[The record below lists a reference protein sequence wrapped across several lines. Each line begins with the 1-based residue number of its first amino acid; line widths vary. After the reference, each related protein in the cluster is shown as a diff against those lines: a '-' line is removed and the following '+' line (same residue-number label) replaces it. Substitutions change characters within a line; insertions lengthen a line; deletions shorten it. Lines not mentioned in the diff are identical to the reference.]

1 MANIKTSIQLYDG
14 MTSPLKSMTRALEAC
29 VSSFESL
36 HATSATGLDTSKIIQ
51 AREALTTV
59 SGQLET
65 IERNIDSAETQ
76 QREFNSAIKSGNDAM
91 SGVASM
97 VKRVALLVGAGLG
110 LRKAFNL
117 SDVLTQT
124 TARLDM
130 MNDGL
135 QDTKTL
141 QDMIF
146 ASAQRSRGSY
156 QATADAVSKMGIMA
170 KDAFNSNAEL
180 VAFAEQLNKQFT
192 IAGTS
197 QEGIAAAM
205 LQLTQAMGSGVLRGE
220 ELNSVFEQAPT
231 IIQAIAKHLGVP
243 IGQIRSLAQD
253 GKLSA
258 EVVKNALL
266 ASAEET
272 NAKFESM
279 PKTIGQTWQS
289 ISNTALMAFQP
300 VLTQIS
306 EIVNGANFGD
316 FAQGLIG
323 TLQTVAKLVT
333 KVFGQVARMGSVIYR
348 NWQTILP
355 ILSAVATAMI
365 MYKTVALATTAV
377 ITAQKIANWAHTA
390 SLVAQSGATYTATVA
405 QYGLNTALAM
415 CPITWIVAG
424 VVALGGAL
432 LALATHLAKSA
443 GLANTFIGTITGGV
457 TAMIEAVKHFEESF
471 KASIANVGVFF
482 YNMFR
487 HIQASFFDTLS
498 VIGQGVGYMA
508 KLMDKIPGVKM
519 DSQSI
524 FDQAQGYANK
534 AQGYIDMKK
543 SYIIPDWAKEAF
555 KQGSAW
561 GDSLVGG
568 TTSMADMPS
577 TLEGIYQNTLNTS
590 VDTQRMADSMGVME
604 DSIEYMRDIAEREAI
619 NRFTTAEIKIEQTN
633 NNNISSDMDIDDV
646 MSKWNA
652 NFTEILATASE
663 GVHN

>member
-1 MANIKTSIQLYDG
+1 MATIKTAVQLYDG

-29 VSSFESL
+29 VSSFETL

-76 QREFNSAIKSGNDAM
+76 QREFNSAIKGGNDAM
-91 SGVASM
+91 SGVVSM

-141 QDMIF
+141 QDMIY

-243 IGQIRSLAQD
+243 IGQIRSLAQE

-279 PKTIGQTWQS
+279 PKTIGQVWQS

-300 VLTQIS
+300 VLAQIS
-306 EIVNGANFGD
+306 EVVNGANFGD
-316 FAQGLIG
+316 FANGMIG
-323 TLQTVAKLVT
+323 TLQTVAKVAT
-333 KVFGQVARMGSVIYR
+333 KAFGVVARLGSVIYK

-365 MYKTVALATTAV
+365 AYKTVALATTAV
-377 ITAQKIANWAHTA
+377 ITAQKVANWLHTA
-390 SLVAQSGATYTATVA
+390 SLVAQTGATYTATVA

-415 CPITWIVAG
+415 CPYTWIVAG
-424 VVALGGAL
+424 IVALSGAL

-443 GLANTFIGTITGGV
+443 GLANTFVGTITGGV
-457 TAMIEAVKHFEESF
+457 AVMIESVNHLEEQVKTNL
-471 KASIANVGVFF
+471 ANIGIFF
-482 YNMFR
+482 HNMLR
-487 HIQASFFDTLS
+487 HVQVAWFDTLS
-498 VIGQGVGYMA
+498 TLGQGVGYLA

-519 DSQSI
+519 DSQGI
-524 FDQAQGYANK
+524 FDQAKSYADK
-534 AQGYIDMKK
+534 AQGYMDMKK
-543 SYIIPDWAKEAF
+543 DYIIPEWWKEAF
-555 KQGSAW
+555 KRGASV
-561 GDSLVGG
+561 GDGLFGG
-568 TTSMADMPS
+568 TPMADMPS
-577 TLEGIYQNTLNTS
+577 QLEGIYQNTLNTS
-590 VDTQRMADSMGVME
+590 IDTQKMADSMGVME

-633 NNNISSDMDIDDV
+633 HNNISSDMDIDDV

-652 NFTEILATASE
+652 NFTEILTTASE
-663 GVHN
+663 GVHK